1 MSETCKK
8 CGLPTELCICETIS
22 KETQKI
28 KIQETRKRFGKTV
41 TMIKGIDS
49 SSIDIP
55 KLLKKLKSKLS
66 CGGTYKDGVIELQ
79 GKHTNAVKKLLV
91 EEGFNESS
99 LDVS

>member
-1 MSETCKK
+1 MSDICNK

-41 TMIKGIDS
+41 TMVKGIDGS
-49 SSIDIP
+49 NIDIP

-79 GKHTNAVKKLLV
+79 GKHTKEVKKLLI
-91 EEGFNESS
+91 EEGFNEKS
-99 LDVS
+99 LDTS